1 MPSTW
6 KMVTTIVYHLIW
18 KKWMKNKENPPTQNM
33 PCLKEV
39 IHCTNIDIST
49 RWIRCVLDED
59 DLQEDAVSN
68 P

>member
-1 MPSTW
+1 
-6 KMVTTIVYHLIW
+6 
-18 KKWMKNKENPPTQNM
+18 MKNKENPPTQNM